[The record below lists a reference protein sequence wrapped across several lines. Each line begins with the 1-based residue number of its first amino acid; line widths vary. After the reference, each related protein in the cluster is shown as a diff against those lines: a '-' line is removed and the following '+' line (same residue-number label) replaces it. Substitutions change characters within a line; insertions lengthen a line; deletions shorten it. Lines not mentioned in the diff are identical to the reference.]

1 MQYQLTDPNATQALA
16 PRDHPLSARDLM
28 STACQVARGMD
39 YLAQKKVD
47 LLLPDAH
54 SRCAGEMVEG
64 WCSRLGK
71 QEPKVFV
78 GSDKMSLGVF
88 VQQCRNYNLSTN
100 KSTHCVFDTYI
111 FS

>member
-1 MQYQLTDPNATQALA
+1 
-16 PRDHPLSARDLM
+16 
-28 STACQVARGMD
+28 MD
-39 YLAQKKVD
+39 YLAQKKVG

-54 SRCAGEMVEG
+54 SRRAGEMVEG

-78 GSDKMSLGVF
+78 GFDKMSLGVF